1 MEIGRDRKMREKV
14 KKVLNTVFD
23 IAFEVFVIYSLL
35 ILFMPSLYFT
45 RTAPLLFS
53 PLLLLS
59 AIIVFANRRKKED

>member
-1 MEIGRDRKMREKV
+1 MREKV

>member
-1 MEIGRDRKMREKV
+1 MRES

-35 ILFMPSLYFT
+35 ILFMFSLYFT

-59 AIIVFANRRKKED
+59 AIIVFANRRKKKD

>member
-1 MEIGRDRKMREKV
+1 MREKV

-23 IAFEVFVIYSLL
+23 IAFEVFAIYSLL
-35 ILFMPSLYFT
+35 VLFMLALYFT

-59 AIIVFANRRKKED
+59 EIIVFINRRKKKD

>member
-1 MEIGRDRKMREKV
+1 MREKV

-23 IAFEVFVIYSLL
+23 IAFEVLVIYSLL
-35 ILFMPSLYFT
+35 ILFMLSLYFT

-59 AIIVFANRRKKED
+59 AIIVFANRRKKKD